1 VKGLR
6 HRAAVERLGAPGL
19 AGSAAL
25 HALVLTTFLLAG
37 GAHARQRVPPVY
49 RVTLLAALGS
59 PPADVPAATPPTA
72 ARSSARPAQPPA
84 SKPAPARPA
93 PRERTPAVPLKPAPK
108 PRPQP
113 AGAKPTPAAATPTP
127 QTLTPKPTPS
137 SANQPAGA
145 SAAGPTGIPTGAPG
159 GSDVATIKTEGVEFP
174 FPGYL
179 HNLVG
184 QVYRRWRPPA
194 SNASLEAEVLFLVH
208 RDGTVTG
215 LQFIRRSGSFAFDLE
230 SQGAIEAAAR
240 AGAFGSLP
248 AGYGPDVLPVS
259 FYFNP
264 RSAR

>member
-1 VKGLR
+1 MKGLK
-6 HRAAVERLGAPGL
+6 HRAAAERLGTPGV
-19 AGSAAL
+19 AGSAVL
-25 HALVLTTFLLAG
+25 HALVLVTFLFAG
-37 GAHARQRVPPVY
+37 GAHARQRRPPVY

-59 PPADVPAATPPTA
+59 APAGAPVATPPAAARPSAATPP
-72 ARSSARPAQPPA
+72 PPA
-84 SKPAPARPA
+84 PKPAPARAA
-93 PRERTPAVPLKPAPK
+93 PRDRTPAVPIKPAPK
-108 PRPQP
+108 PRAQPAPAQPAPATPQPLTPTPPAAGARQP
-113 AGAKPTPAAATPTP
+113 AGAVSPGPA
-127 QTLTPKPTPS
+127 
-137 SANQPAGA
+137 
-145 SAAGPTGIPTGAPG
+145 GIPTGAPG
-159 GSDVATIKTEGVEFP
+159 GSDVATIRTEGVEFP

-194 SNASLEAEVLFLVH
+194 SNALLEAEVLFLVH

-230 SQGAIEAAAR
+230 AQGAIEASAR

-248 AGYGPDVLPVS
+248 PGYGPDVLPVS